1 MTWAILALAL
11 ALVVLGLIVLGYVL
25 TSTGRLTADTGWG
38 RRVRPLGPQVVLIRA
53 SRDVVFD
60 LASVPYLS
68 ANPPRELRERIE
80 VLERG
85 TDMVL
90 AAHRTQAGPFTTVT
104 VETVT
109 FERPE
114 RIAFRLVRGPV
125 PTVTERFRAPRGGR
139 RCLDGTRVRGGARDR
154 RVCARGPVGADRGRV
169 LGANRRAL
177 ARRPEGTGGADVRT
191 QGAARASARE
201 TVSRTRHHVRPRRW
215 ICPLA
220 DALGTVESRSLPCRH
235 VHAPTPDRDVTEP

>member
-1 MTWAILALAL
+1 VMWAILALAL
-11 ALVVLGLIVLGYVL
+11 ALVVLGLVVLGYVL

-53 SRDVVFD
+53 SRETVFD

-109 FERPE
+109 FERPQ
-114 RIAFRLVRGPV
+114 RIGFRLVRGPV
-125 PTVTERFRAPRGGR
+125 PTVTERFVLREADGGTSTELEYDGELGTDGWALGALWGRIVAGYWERTVAHSLGDLKARAEQMSARRAPPERPHGR
-139 RCLDGTRVRGGARDR
+139 
-154 RVCARGPVGADRGRV
+154 P
-169 LGANRRAL
+169 
-177 ARRPEGTGGADVRT
+177 
-191 QGAARASARE
+191 
-201 TVSRTRHHVRPRRW
+201 
-215 ICPLA
+215 
-220 DALGTVESRSLPCRH
+220 
-235 VHAPTPDRDVTEP
+235 